1 MAADRALDP
10 RVSHHEVAIR
20 GRTYYYIVGT
30 PTEAC
35 KDTVLLMHGF
45 PDLGFGWRNQIPYL
59 MSLGYR
65 VIVPDSL
72 GFGKTDAPID
82 PSSYTF
88 KSVGDDIAQL
98 VRGIVPTGKIIL
110 GGHDWGGTL
119 VCRMAVWHKDLVKA
133 VFAVGISYTPFL
145 TKYVDLAELVES
157 GAEPYSG
164 YQLQFRGTRV
174 EEEIKGKAGLR
185 LFFSA
190 MFWGKTQN
198 GELGFSL
205 TDGLLFDK
213 LSSLNR
219 PKILSVEEFEFYVNE
234 YNRHG
239 IHEPLNWYRNKR
251 FNFDD
256 EKILAETN
264 SFAIDI
270 PVLLVKPTGDGIIT
284 DKEMEGFHLQ
294 FSQLTIRMTDSTHW
308 ALVEASQEVNLYIG
322 EFLETFEM
330 LRP

>member
-1 MAADRALDP
+1 MAANKTASLDP
-10 RVSHHEVAIR
+10 RVSHHEVIIR
-20 GRTYYYIVGT
+20 DKTYYYIVGT
-30 PTEAC
+30 PSEPC

-45 PDLGFGWRNQIPYL
+45 PDLGFGWRYQIPYL

-72 GFGKTDAPID
+72 GFGKTDAPDD
-82 PSSYTF
+82 PVFYTF
-88 KSVGDDIAQL
+88 KSVGDDIAEL
-98 VRGIVPTGKIIL
+98 VRSIVPTGRIII

-145 TKYVDLAELVES
+145 TEYVDLAEIVES
-157 GAEPYSG
+157 GAQPYSG
-164 YQLQFRGTRV
+164 YQLQFRGKRV
-174 EEEIKGKAGLR
+174 EEKIKGREGLK

-190 MFWGKTQN
+190 MFWGKTPS

-213 LSSLNR
+213 LPLLNR
-219 PKILSVEEFEFYVNE
+219 PEILSAKEFEFYVNE

-239 IHEPLNWYRNKR
+239 IHGPLNWYRNKK

-256 EKILAETN
+256 EKELAETN
-264 SFAIDI
+264 SFAIDV
-270 PVLLVKPTGDGIIT
+270 PVLLIKPTGDGIIT
-284 DKEMEGFHLQ
+284 DEEMEGFHLQ
-294 FSQLTIRMTDSTHW
+294 FPRLTIRKSNSTHW
-308 ALVEASQEVNLYIG
+308 AMIEAHEDVNSNIAD
-322 EFLETFEM
+322 FLRT
-330 LRP
+330 L